1 MEMKKIGKVGMI
13 LALAASLVA
22 CGGNKKEEA
31 AANAPKEN
39 AAKQEEKGS
48 NAADLGTINVIS
60 REQGS
65 GTRSAFT
72 ELTGVLVKDG
82 DKEVDNTYAEAAV
95 QSSTDAVLTTVEND
109 KASIG
114 YISLGSL
121 NDTVKAVKVEGV
133 EATPENIKS
142 GDYKL
147 ARPFN
152 VAYKADVDAKAKDLI
167 TFIMSDE
174 GQKICEEEGYVGDA
188 TGAAYEATDNDAH
201 ITIAGST
208 SVSPLM
214 EKLAEAYKAKNPK
227 VQIDIQ
233 SNGSSAGMTAAMEG
247 TAQLGMASRELKDE
261 EKKALEFTVIARD
274 GIAVIVNNENGCE
287 NLTMDQ
293 LKQIFTGELTDW
305 AEASK

>member
-1 MEMKKIGKVGMI
+1 MEIKKIGKVGMI

-39 AAKQEEKGS
+39 AAKQEENGS

-72 ELTGVLVKDG
+72 ELTGVLKKDG

-121 NDTVKAVKVEGV
+121 NETVKAVKVEGV

-261 EKKALEFTVIARD
+261 EKEALEFTVIARD

-287 NLTMDQ
+287 DLTMDQ

>member
-1 MEMKKIGKVGMI
+1 MKLKSFGKVALI
-13 LALAASLVA
+13 LALGASLVA
-22 CGGNKKEEA
+22 CGGNKKEETT
-31 AANAPKEN
+31 ANAGGEKT
-39 AAKQEEKGS
+39 EELS
-48 NAADLGTINVIS
+48 SINVIT

-95 QSSTDAVLTTVEND
+95 QSSTDAVLTTVQND
-109 KASIG
+109 ASSIG

-121 NDTVKAVKVEGV
+121 NDDVKALKVEGV

-142 GDYKL
+142 NTYKL

-152 VAYKADVDAKAKDLI
+152 VAYKKDVDEKAMDLI
-167 TFIMSDE
+167 KFIMSDE

-188 TGAAYEATDNDAH
+188 KGETYEAINNDAKL
-201 ITIAGST
+201 TIAGST
-208 SVSPLM
+208 SVTPLM
-214 EKLAEAYKAKNPK
+214 EKLVEAYKAKNPD
-227 VQIDIQ
+227 VVIDIQ

-261 EKKALEFTVIARD
+261 EKEDLDFTVIARD
-274 GIAVIVNNENGCE
+274 GIAVIVNKENKVE
-287 NLTMDQ
+287 DVTMDDLQ
-293 LKQIFTGELTDW
+293 KIFTGELTDW
-305 AEASK
+305 ANLAK